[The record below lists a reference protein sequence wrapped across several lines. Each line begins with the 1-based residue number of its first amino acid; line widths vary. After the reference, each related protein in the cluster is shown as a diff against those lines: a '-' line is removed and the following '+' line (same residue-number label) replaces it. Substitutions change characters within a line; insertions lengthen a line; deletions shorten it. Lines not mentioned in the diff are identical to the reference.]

1 MTDTTQGQDLP
12 DDNAL
17 FQDATTTETLE
28 KFENPELPID
38 LPDLPKPEPKP
49 EPIAEKPPE
58 KVEAKDEAHIPAW
71 RLREESEA
79 RRQAERRYEELQA
92 QLRQQQPQPQ
102 QGPDIFENPSAFV
115 QQYVEQAE
123 ARMAARLQAQSENT
137 SLKWAVREH
146 GVETVSTARQALEQ
160 GLGVGDPAARDVYR
174 RAINSD
180 DPYGVII
187 QWHHTG
193 EVLRTT
199 GGDLNAYRQKILDE
213 ALKDPEY
220 QRKVIESARVL
231 AQASGR
237 MVERPSSHRP
247 PLLHRS
253 EISAQEVAT
262 DKSPSPPTRRYS
274 GPQTTQSGASI
285 AATLKGYGHAHDQSR
300 Q

>member
-17 FQDATTTETLE
+17 FQDATTTTTLD
-28 KFENPELPID
+28 KFENPELPLD
-38 LPDLPKPEPKP
+38 LPDEPKP
-49 EPIAEKPPE
+49 EPAPEKPPE
-58 KVEAKDEAHIPAW
+58 KVEARDEAHIPAW

-92 QLRQQQPQPQ
+92 QLRQQQPPPQ

-137 SLKWAVREH
+137 SLKWAMREH
-146 GVETVSTARQALEQ
+146 GVETVSMARQALEQ

-174 RAINSD
+174 RAMNSD

-187 QWHHTG
+187 QWHRTG

-199 GGDLNAYRQKILDE
+199 GGDLNAYRQRIRDE
-213 ALKDPEY
+213 ARKDPEF
-220 QRKVIESARVL
+220 QRLVIEEARGQ

-237 MVERPSSHRP
+237 MVERPVKSS
-247 PLLHRS
+247 
-253 EISAQEVAT
+253 VAS
-262 DKSPSPPTRRYS
+262 SPSLGDIGAGGGDGQVAEPSDEALFRAAVNAKRR
-274 GPQTTQSGASI
+274 
-285 AATLKGYGHAHDQSR
+285 
-300 Q
+300 